1 MRKVI
6 SIAIGLLLAAGSVAV
21 WAHDGGQEKKA
32 TGDMSLSADLRV
44 GTHTLP
50 AGEYRVVCDRHQI
63 TFTSTETGKRFQ
75 VPCKGEELD
84 TKANATKVM
93 TNLDK
98 NGVRYLDKLLIKG
111 STVEH
116 VFD

>member
-1 MRKVI
+1 MRKVV
-6 SIAIGLLLAAGSVAV
+6 SIAVGLLLLVGSVAV

-32 TGDMSLSADLRV
+32 SDDLTVSADLRV
-44 GTHTLP
+44 GSVTLSP
-50 AGEYRVVCDRHQI
+50 GEYRVVCDREQI
-63 TFTSTETGKRFQ
+63 TFTRTDTGKRYQ
-75 VPCKGEELD
+75 VPCKGKELD
-84 TKANATKVM
+84 TKADATKVM

>member
-32 TGDMSLSADLRV
+32 NDELTVSADLRV
-44 GTHTLP
+44 GQATLP

-63 TFTSTETGKRFQ
+63 TFTRIETGKRYQ
-75 VPCKGEELD
+75 VPCKGKELD
-84 TKANATKVM
+84 TKADATKVM

-98 NGVRYLDKLLIKG
+98 SGVRYLDKLLIKG

>member
-1 MRKVI
+1 MRKFLAVV
-6 SIAIGLLLAAGSVAV
+6 IGLLFVAGVAAAQT
-21 WAHDGGQEKKA
+21 HDNDKEKKA
-32 TGDMSLSADLRV
+32 TDEMSLSADLRV
-44 GTHTLP
+44 GPTTLP
-50 AGEYRVVCDRHQI
+50 AGEYRIVCDRHQI
-63 TFTSTETGKRFQ
+63 TFTRLETGKRYQ
-75 VPCKGEELD
+75 VPCEGKELEK
-84 TKANATKVM
+84 KADATKVM